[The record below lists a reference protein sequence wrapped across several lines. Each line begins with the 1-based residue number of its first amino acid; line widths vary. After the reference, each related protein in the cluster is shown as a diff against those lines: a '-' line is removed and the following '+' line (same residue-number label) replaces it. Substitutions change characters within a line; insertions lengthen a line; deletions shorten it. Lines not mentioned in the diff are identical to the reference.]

1 MSFLKNIWKANSRH
15 EKLSEELALQ
25 NIKDCENELSENG
38 RLSNE
43 NDVVTFKLKYLG
55 STIVEKTTG
64 DNINAEAVKSILKVV
79 KAQRKKIPRIN
90 LAISLKGVAATD
102 LQGNDVLKISIY
114 RISNCSTDVSHP
126 QIFSFTSTDAT
137 ETTECHAFSCTK
149 RKLAETVALTVAHAF
164 TTAYEAWRIL
174 PSTKEFQNA
183 MEHQAYPPKIEE
195 EEQPNNEEEKA
206 EEGREETLIEL
217 DEDPSPLIKFPR
229 SAARSRLQMQLQRP
243 WVSFDDDMVHKNM
256 NLPVA

>member
-25 NIKDCENELSENG
+25 SIKDCENELSENE

-43 NDVVTFKLKYLG
+43 NDVVTYKLKYLG

-64 DNINAEAVKSILKVV
+64 DNINVEAVKSILKVV
-79 KAQRKKIPRIN
+79 KAQRKKIPRVN
-90 LAISLKGVAATD
+90 LVISLKGVAVTD
-102 LQGNDVLKISIY
+102 LQGNDILKISIY
-114 RISNCSTDVSHP
+114 RISNCSTDAAHP
-126 QIFSFTSTDAT
+126 QIFSFTSTDTT

-183 MEHQAYPPKIEE
+183 MEHQTHSPKIEE
-195 EEQPNNEEEKA
+195 EQPTNEEEK
-206 EEGREETLIEL
+206 EEEKEEKLIEL

-229 SAARSRLQMQLQRP
+229 SAPRSRLQMQLQRP
-243 WVSFDDDMVHKNM
+243 WVSFDDDMVQKNM
-256 NLPVA
+256 ELPVA